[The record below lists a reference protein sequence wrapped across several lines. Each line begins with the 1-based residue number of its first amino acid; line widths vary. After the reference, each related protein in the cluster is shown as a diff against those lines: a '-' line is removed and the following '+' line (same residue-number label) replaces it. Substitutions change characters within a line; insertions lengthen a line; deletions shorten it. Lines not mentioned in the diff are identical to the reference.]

1 MQYLITAIAF
11 SISKPFR
18 KPIYTN
24 SILCIFLF
32 LSVGY
37 STYIIID
44 PDKFSIKLMDVNYHI
59 IFSIK

>member
-24 SILCIFLF
+24 YILCVFMILAMAY
-32 LSVGY
+32 SV
-37 STYIIID
+37 YIIVD
-44 PDKFSIKLMDVNYHI
+44 PDKFSADLLGVIYYTLY
-59 IFSIK
+59 